1 MFLYRNTVFLING
14 SVEED
19 YGMDIIE
26 SLMKLQLTRQEAT
39 IYAILVNEGPMTGY
53 EVSKVS
59 GISRS
64 NTYSALAGLV
74 EKGAAYITEGTSTRY
89 IPVSAGELCDNRIL
103 EIQKIKNYLVNNLKL
118 RSDDPEGYITIKG
131 EKHILNKMRNILRNA
146 KERAYISVSHKI
158 LHEINDELVS
168 AVERKLKLV
177 IITNPPFEFPGAIIY
192 LTDKQQD
199 QIRLIADSSV
209 VLTGDIEDRVHST
222 CLYSKKK
229 NLVDLFKESIKNEIK
244 LIELSRR

>member
-1 MFLYRNTVFLING
+1 
-14 SVEED
+14 
-19 YGMDIIE
+19 MDMIE

-39 IYAILVNEGPMTGY
+39 IYAILVNEGAMTGY
-53 EVSKVS
+53 EVSKIS

-89 IPVSAGELCDNRIL
+89 IPVDAGELCDNRIF
-103 EIQKIKNYLVNNLKL
+103 EIHKIKNFLITNLKP
-118 RSDDPEGYITIKG
+118 RSDDSEGYITIKG
-131 EKHILNKMRNILRNA
+131 EKHILNKMRNILKNA
-146 KERAYISVSHKI
+146 RERAYISVSHKI
-158 LHEINDELVS
+158 LHEINDELIN
-168 AVERKLKLV
+168 AVERKIKLV
-177 IITNPPFEFPGAIIY
+177 IITNPPFAFPGAIIY
-192 LTDKQQD
+192 LTEKQPE

-209 VLTGDIEDRVHST
+209 VLTGDIEDSVHST

-244 LIELSRR
+244 LIEHSKI